1 MNTGRSPMSDV
12 DYGSKPMLA
21 WAGIADYTWHDNR
34 HTTCSRW
41 VMEGVPLVAVA
52 RYSAH
57 STIQLTMRY
66 AHIMLGANQITNSVA
81 DAFCANTSRKG
92 AGTDANTEVI
102 FPQGR
107 ISL

>member
-52 RYSAH
+52 R
-57 STIQLTMRY
+57 
-66 AHIMLGANQITNSVA
+66 
-81 DAFCANTSRKG
+81 
-92 AGTDANTEVI
+92 
-102 FPQGR
+102 
-107 ISL
+107 